1 MKLSM
6 KDGKYYPSPDGG
18 WNKEEI
24 NLNKLAEQA
33 INYPSEFSLEER
45 NSKEI
50 RDALSKMM
58 SSKEAL

>member
-6 KDGKYYPSPDGG
+6 KDGKYYLEPEGG

-24 NLNKLAEQA
+24 NLNKLANQA
-33 INYPSEFSLEER
+33 INYPSNFSPEER
-45 NSKEI
+45 DSKEI

-58 SSKEAL
+58 NPQGAL

>member
-1 MKLSM
+1 MKLNM
-6 KDGKYYPSPDGG
+6 KDGKYYPSSNGG

-33 INYPSEFSLEER
+33 INYPSEFSPEEK

-58 SSKEAL
+58 NPQEAL